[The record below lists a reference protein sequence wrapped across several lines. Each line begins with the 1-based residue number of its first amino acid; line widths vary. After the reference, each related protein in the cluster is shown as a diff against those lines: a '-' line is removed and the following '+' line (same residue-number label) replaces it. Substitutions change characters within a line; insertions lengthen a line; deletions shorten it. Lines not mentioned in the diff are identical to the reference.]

1 MNKFLLEAV
10 FSVVPTMAFASG
22 AEMWPNTPVVAQAA
36 ICTEHDLLVQKIGNA
51 YHTQF
56 QISCA
61 PVSVSTTRT
70 SSSPNGDAHSGN
82 QELSQQ

>member
-10 FSVVPTMAFASG
+10 FLVVPTMAFAST
-22 AEMWPNTPVVAQAA
+22 AEMWPSAPAVAQAA
-36 ICTEHDLLVQKIGNA
+36 TCTEHDLLVQKISNA

-56 QISCA
+56 QITCA
-61 PVSVSTTRT
+61 PVSVSTARI
-70 SSSPNGDAHSGN
+70 SASRNGGANSVD